1 MGAQGERRLMHVIGV
16 KNGVCTLAYPSALL
30 LAFNRF
36 PESFEDNNT
45 SPLPFNW

>member
-1 MGAQGERRLMHVIGV
+1 MLMGAQGERRRMHVIGV
-16 KNGVCTLAYPSALL
+16 CTLDYPSALL

-45 SPLPFNW
+45 SPLPLSW

>member
-1 MGAQGERRLMHVIGV
+1 MGAQGERKLMHVT
-16 KNGVCTLAYPSALL
+16 GVCTLDYPSALL

-45 SPLPFNW
+45 SPSQLVILT